1 MKKKEWRNILVV
13 LVLVAALVLVKELK
27 LVSTSNLLILQYI
40 GIYSILVLGINIV
53 NGYLG
58 IFSLAHAGFMAVG
71 AYAAALSTRYL
82 FTSQWMFPLALLV
95 GGLASLCV
103 GLLVAIPSFKSK
115 GDYLAIITLG
125 FSLMIQSIFMNAEF
139 VGASRGMNNIAIYT
153 NIYWVYGVLFVMIQ
167 VVMRFVNSKYGRNLK
182 AIREDQV
189 ATELVSVNVRQAKT
203 IAFALSAFLAGIAG
217 ALMCHLLGYTSPSSY
232 GYNNI
237 IDGLVMVY
245 IGGVGS
251 ITGSIAGALLWQIII
266 QTLKDLGTWR
276 WVVGGLLLCL
286 VMIFMPNG
294 IFGYQEIGTAV
305 RGLFAR
311 LTKKHAKEDVTHG
324 E

>member
-1 MKKKEWRNILVV
+1 MKNKAWRNYLAFIVLAVV
-13 LVLVAALVLVKELK
+13 LVVVKEFQ
-27 LVSTSNLLILQYI
+27 LVSNSKLLIFQYI
-40 GIYSILVLGINIV
+40 GIYSIMVLGINIV

-71 AYAAALSTRYL
+71 AYAAALSTRYF
-82 FTSQWMFPLALLV
+82 FTAEWMFPFALLF
-95 GGLASLCV
+95 GGFVAMCV
-103 GLLVAIPSFKSK
+103 GLLVAVPSFKSK

-125 FSLMIQSIFMNAEF
+125 FTLMIQSILMNLES
-139 VGASRGMNNIAIYT
+139 VGASRGMNNIARYT
-153 NIYWVYGVLFVMIQ
+153 NLYWVFGVLFIAVQIA
-167 VVMRFVNSKYGRNLK
+167 MRFIHSKYGRNLK

-189 ATELVSVNVRQAKT
+189 ASELVSVNVRQAKT
-203 IAFALSAFLAGIAG
+203 IAFALSAFLIGISG
-217 ALMCHLLGYTSPSSY
+217 ALLCHLLGYTSPSSY
-232 GYNNI
+232 GYTNV

-251 ITGSIAGALLWQIII
+251 ITGSITGALIWQVII

-276 WVVGGLLLCL
+276 WVAGGLLLCV

-294 IFGYQEIGTAV
+294 IFGYKEIGTFLRSIRAN
-305 RGLFAR
+305 
-311 LTKKHAKEDVTHG
+311 LTKKHAKEDVTH